1 MAKKLL
7 NHQLGV
13 QSVAAGGSATKRI
26 MRTTAISTT
35 NSRVSERAYALP
47 EVLICIGIMVL
58 IYGSAI
64 MAYIQ
69 TDRRAEWSAYSLE
82 AQALSI
88 RQLEQARAA
97 KWETQAGVYLD
108 QTISLYNTWTN
119 ILDLPYSGTN
129 YVYATNYTTV
139 TTETNTSVA
148 NNKSFFHMYR
158 VDTVWMWRG
167 RLFTNTTASF
177 RAPN

>member
-35 NSRVSERAYALP
+35 NSRGSERAYALP

-64 MAYIQ
+64 LAYIQ
-69 TDRRAEWSAYSLE
+69 TDRR
-82 AQALSI
+82 
-88 RQLEQARAA
+88 
-97 KWETQAGVYLD
+97 VYLD
-108 QTISLYNTWTN
+108 QTTNLYNTWTN
-119 ILDLPYSGTN
+119 VLDLPYSGSN
-129 YVYATNYTTV
+129 YVYATNFTTV
-139 TTETNTSVA
+139 TTETNTAIA

-158 VDTVWMWRG
+158 VDTVWVWRG
-167 RLFTNTTASF
+167 KLFTNTTASF